1 VQGVPEQ
8 FFDERDSARFRH
20 LAQLPGVELYHAHIS
35 RYAFEPHTHEAFGIG
50 AIEAGAER
58 FRYRGTQY
66 VAPVHSVVTM
76 NPDELHTGEA
86 ETADGWRY
94 RMIYLEPDLLEE
106 VTGIRHWWFSDVTRH
121 DPRRSQQICQLIYGL
136 WHTDDPL
143 AQKGLLLDLIDTFTP
158 LARHAPVLHE
168 GGHRFERVRD
178 YLHDNY
184 MHSLTLDE
192 LAQVVS
198 LSPYHFQRQFKAHF
212 HVTPHQMLMAIR
224 LWRAKDF
231 LTRGLP
237 AAEVAAATGL
247 TDQSHLTRAFTRRY
261 GITPV
266 RYQKQVAKR

>member
-1 VQGVPEQ
+1 MQGVPEQ
-8 FFDERDSARFRH
+8 FIDERDCASFRH
-20 LAQLPGVELYHAHIS
+20 LAQVPGVELYHAHIS

-50 AIEAGAER
+50 AIELGAER
-58 FRYRGTQY
+58 FRYRGTSH
-66 VAPVHSVVTM
+66 VAPVNSVVTM

-86 ETADGWRY
+86 ETAEGWRY
-94 RMIYLEPDLLEE
+94 RMVYLAPELLEE
-106 VTGIRHWWFSDVTRH
+106 VTGIRHWWFNEVVRD
-121 DPRRSQQICQLIYGL
+121 DPLRSARLCQLIYGL
-136 WHTDDPL
+136 WHSEEPL
-143 AQKGLLLDLIDTFTP
+143 AQKSLLLDLVDTFRP
-158 LARHAPVLHE
+158 LARHALHRPE
-168 GGHRFERVRD
+168 RPHRFERVRD

-192 LAQVVS
+192 LAEVVS
-198 LSPYHFQRQFKAHF
+198 LSPYHFQRLFKARY

-231 LTRGLP
+231 LTHGMP

-266 RYQKQVAKR
+266 RYQKQVFSR